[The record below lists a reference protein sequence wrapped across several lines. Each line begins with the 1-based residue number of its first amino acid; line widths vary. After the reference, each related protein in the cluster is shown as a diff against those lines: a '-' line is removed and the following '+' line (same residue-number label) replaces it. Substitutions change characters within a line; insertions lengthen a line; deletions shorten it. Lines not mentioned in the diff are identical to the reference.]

1 MEEWYDLIFAGA
13 GILVGAILIT
23 LACVFKKTKDG
34 KGGAFTENEIWK
46 ASIVPQMP
54 ENPDEVEEMP
64 IEEKHVKVIKMQCG
78 THVKP
83 LDAHHYQYDMRTQFL
98 VTFEDDGG
106 EIFDAFI
113 NEEMYLELDEGKTL
127 TLAFVDGK
135 LFDYALDG
143 EGEEG

>member
-34 KGGAFTENEIWK
+34 KGGAFTENESWK
-46 ASIVPQMP
+46 AAIVPPMP
-54 ENPDEVEEMP
+54 EDPDEVEEMP

-78 THVKP
+78 THVK
-83 LDAHHYQYDMRTQFL
+83 ASTSYRQYDMKTQFL

-106 EIFDAFI
+106 EVFDMFI

-135 LFDYALDG
+135 LFDYSLDG
-143 EGEEG
+143 EDEEG

>member
-34 KGGAFTENEIWK
+34 KGGAFEGNDTWK
-46 ASIVPQMP
+46 AAIVPPVP
-54 ENPDEVEEMP
+54 EDPDEVEEMP
-64 IEEKHVKVIKMQCG
+64 IEEKHVKVIQMQCG
-78 THVKP
+78 THVKAS
-83 LDAHHYQYDMRTQFL
+83 DFYTKYDMKTQFL
-98 VTFEDDGG
+98 VTFEDDEG
-106 EIFDAFI
+106 EVFDLFVG
-113 NEEMYLELDEGKTL
+113 EETYLTLCEGKTL